1 MESEIK
7 ELETEFDRLLILAVD
22 ENDILDYK
30 LKQLS
35 ETIRKLNQQKKQL
48 EQTAERS
55 KATKSKVNEIMELIS
70 SEELDLTEYSD
81 TLVYRIIEKVTVLSK
96 EKIRIRFIG
105 GFEIMQPIH

>member
-1 MESEIK
+1 M
-7 ELETEFDRLLILAVD
+7 ETEFDRRRILAVD

-35 ETIRKLNQQKKQL
+35 ETIRKLKQQKKQL

-55 KATKSKVNEIMELIS
+55 KAMKSKVNEIMELIS

-105 GFEIMQPIH
+105 GFEIMQPLL